1 MPTKIAP
8 MINSKK
14 LKNPVVAD
22 APPNDAWMTVNE
34 STTSINPRIRII
46 QETMCA
52 IT

>member
-1 MPTKIAP
+1 MDLTPMPTKIAP

-22 APPNDAWMTVNE
+22 APPNDAWITVNE
-34 STTSINPRIRII
+34 STTIRII